1 MILYHGSNITIE
13 TIDFNKCKP
22 GKDFGK
28 GFYLTDIKQQAEEMA
43 RRSVRIAQ
51 KGEPVV
57 TTYDFNISCL
67 SDGSLF
73 VKIFEKPTKEW
84 ALFILE
90 NRKNKGLINIHP
102 YDIVVGPVADDGIV
116 YQLERYRRKM
126 ITLDTLVNELT
137 YQKVNNQYFF
147 GTDKAVNNLIKL

>member
-57 TTYDFNISCL
+57 TTYDFNHVYLIVLYL
-67 SDGSLF
+67 SRYLKSLQR
-73 VKIFEKPTKEW
+73 
-84 ALFILE
+84 
-90 NRKNKGLINIHP
+90 NGL
-102 YDIVVGPVADDGIV
+102 YSF
-116 YQLERYRRKM
+116 LKTERIR
-126 ITLDTLVNELT
+126 
-137 YQKVNNQYFF
+137 
-147 GTDKAVNNLIKL
+147 A

>member
-43 RRSVRIAQ
+43 RRSVR
-51 KGEPVV
+51 
-57 TTYDFNISCL
+57 
-67 SDGSLF
+67 
-73 VKIFEKPTKEW
+73 
-84 ALFILE
+84 
-90 NRKNKGLINIHP
+90 